1 MKTPVSVLLAFLVL
15 AAALTPAAA
24 GAAPAEGKIT
34 IDTWAK
40 GLFGYVDTAKPNA
53 CAAQRPVV
61 VYKQLGEQRNP
72 ASDRRVGASKAKRT
86 ASGYQW
92 SLRRTGQGAFYARAE
107 AEPGCGL
114 LKSRGFVRGPQGEN
128 DNRCGPWAG
137 EGWCR
142 ISSPGPLHFWSERCT
157 NFVKS
162 SGDCNTGGNEGDGAW
177 PFSKRH
183 RNDDLHGE
191 LQWKTEG
198 GLRHILYYTHTG
210 SDYVGISHIAGT
222 LPNAGSDRLTV
233 TDAYA
238 QRSNQYGDGP
248 HFYTPTVAGAGVG
261 EQGGPLG
268 FNFDA
273 STKILFGQEDIYMW
287 GWLYRK

>member
-1 MKTPVSVLLAFLVL
+1 MKTPAAVLLACLAL
-15 AAALTPAAA
+15 AATLAPAAA
-24 GAAPAEGKIT
+24 GAAPTHERIT

-40 GLFGYVDTAKPNA
+40 GLFGYVETAKPNA
-53 CAAQRPVV
+53 CAAQRAVV
-61 VYKQLGEQRNP
+61 VYKQLDEQRDP
-72 ASDRRVGASKAKRT
+72 ASDRRLGASKAKRT
-86 ASGYQW
+86 AGGYQW
-92 SLRRTGQGAFYARAE
+92 SLRGTGQGDFYARAE
-107 AEPGCGL
+107 AKPGCAA
-114 LKSRGFVRGPQGEN
+114 LKSRGFARAPKAEN
-128 DNRCGPWAG
+128 DSLCSPWSGP
-137 EGWCR
+137 GWCR
-142 ISSPGPLHFWSERCT
+142 IASTRLHYWSERCT
-157 NFVKS
+157 NFVKG

-191 LQWKTEG
+191 LQWHTEG

-222 LPNAGSDRLTV
+222 LPNAGSDQLTV

-248 HFYTPTVAGAGVG
+248 HFSTPIVAGAGVG
-261 EQGGPLG
+261 QQGGPLG

-273 STKILFGQEDIYMW
+273 STKIFFGQEDIYMW